1 MSTDFNNKHNAE
13 KGFIDPV
20 CKMKVGE
27 KTGFSMEFE
36 GRRFYFCSE
45 HCYNKFKAN
54 PEEYAVKL
62 EDGSTHGHGEH
73 IHGHE
78 HKHGEHGKHEEH
90 SHEHG
95 HKHGEHSHSSHK
107 HEDDH
112 ACCDTGIEKDLK
124 PVEEKVEAFLEGK
137 TVIYTCPMH
146 PEVESDKPGN
156 CPKCGMTLE
165 KKEIT
170 LDEDES
176 NPEYEDMLKR
186 FKVSVVFVIP
196 LLILAMGDMLPGAPM
211 SKFFSPK
218 LKVMLEFIFATPI
231 SVWAA
236 WPFYKKA
243 VASLKGFNLNMFTL
257 IGLGVAIAYGYS
269 VVAAFFPGIFPQEFL
284 SETGQAEVYFEAA
297 GVIVT
302 LILLGQVLELKART
316 QTGAAIKKLL
326 GLAPKSARLI
336 KDNGEEVDI
345 TIDKIKVGD
354 LLRVRPGEKIP
365 VDGEVVEGESYVDES
380 MITGEPVPVKKK
392 KGDKVIGAT
401 VNKKGSLVVKAEKI
415 GSDTMLARIVK
426 MVNEAQRSRAP
437 IQKLAD
443 TVSGYFVPVVI
454 LIAVITFVVWYKFG
468 PEPNFSY
475 ALINAIAVLIIACP
489 CALGLATP
497 MSIMVATGKGAT
509 HGILFKNAEAIEKF
523 EKVNT
528 LIVDKTGTLTEG
540 EPKVTVIKPA
550 EGFTEN
556 EVLFYAATLEKSS
569 EHPLGAA
576 VVNKAL
582 EKGLTLKSP
591 QDFQS
596 VTGKGIM
603 GKVDGRDVAVG
614 NSKIAEQL
622 NVDLSEIEK
631 ETERLQ
637 GEAYTVIT
645 VIVDSKPAGII
656 GIIDP
661 VKETSLDAVQ
671 TLKKMGIKVVM
682 ATGDNEKTGKAVAQK
697 LGIEHVFAEV
707 LPEDKVNLV
716 KKFQEQGDVVA
727 MAGDGINDA
736 PALTLADVGI
746 AMGTGTD
753 IAIESA
759 EVTLV
764 KGNLQGIV
772 KAYTLSKITM
782 RNIKQNLFFAFIYN
796 SIGVPV
802 AAGVLYPFFGILL
815 SPIIA
820 AAAMS
825 FSSVSVI
832 ANSLRLRKVKL

>member
-1 MSTDFNNKHNAE
+1 MNTNQNYKNFNKE
-13 KGFIDPV
+13 FIDPV
-20 CKMKVGE
+20 CGMKVKEDSNFKFKFKGE
-27 KTGFSMEFE
+27 I
-36 GRRFYFCSE
+36 YLFCSE
-45 HCYNKFKAN
+45 SCFSKFKAN
-54 PEEYAVKL
+54 PELYAKQKNDHYADNGRHV
-62 EDGSTHGHGEH
+62 
-73 IHGHE
+73 
-78 HKHGEHGKHEEH
+78 H
-90 SHEHG
+90 SHKDNMQEENQG
-95 HKHGEHSHSSHK
+95 KE
-107 HEDDH
+107 
-112 ACCDTGIEKDLK
+112 CCDHTLSKETSNLTNG
-124 PVEEKVEAFLEGK
+124 KVEALLEGK
-137 TVIYTCPMH
+137 SIIYTCPMH
-146 PEVESDKPGN
+146 PEVESDRPGN
-156 CPKCGMTLE
+156 CPKCGMSLE

-170 LDEDES
+170 LDDDS
-176 NPEYEDMLKR
+176 NPEYLDMLRR
-186 FKVSVVFVIP
+186 FKVSVLFVIP
-196 LLILAMGDMLPGAPM
+196 LLVLAMGDMLPGAPL
-211 SKFFSPK
+211 SKLFSPK
-218 LKVMLEFIFATPI
+218 LKIILELIFATPI
-231 SVWAA
+231 SIWAA

-269 VVAAFFPGIFPQEFL
+269 VIAALFPGIFPQEFL

-326 GLAPKSARLI
+326 GLAPKFARLI
-336 KDNGEEVDI
+336 KDNDEEVDI
-345 TIDKIKVGD
+345 SIEEIKVGD

-365 VDGEVVEGESYVDES
+365 VDGVVVEGESYVDES
-380 MITGEPVPVKKK
+380 MITGESVPVKKR
-392 KGDKVIGAT
+392 KGDRVIGAT
-401 VNKKGSLVVKAEKI
+401 LNKKGSLVVKAEKI
-415 GSDTMLARIVK
+415 GSDTMLARIIK
-426 MVNEAQRSRAP
+426 MVNEAQRSKAP

-443 TVSGYFVPVVI
+443 TVSGYFVPIVI
-454 LIAVITFVVWYKFG
+454 FVAIVTFAIWFKFG
-468 PEPNFSY
+468 PEPKFSY

-497 MSIMVATGKGAT
+497 MSIMVSTGKGAT
-509 HGILFKNAEAIEKF
+509 HGILFRNAEAIEKF

-540 EPKVTVIKPA
+540 EPKVTVIKTVSDFG
-550 EGFTEN
+550 ED
-556 EVLFYAATLEKSS
+556 EVLYYAASLEKSS

-576 VVNKAL
+576 VIDKAE
-582 EKGLTLKSP
+582 EKGINLVSPKEFKSLTGL
-591 QDFQS
+591 
-596 VTGKGIM
+596 GIV
-603 GKVDGRDVAVG
+603 GKVEGRAVAVG
-614 NSKIAEQL
+614 NLRMAKKL
-622 NVDLSEIEK
+622 RVDLSSIEDEVEK
-631 ETERLQ
+631 LSEQ
-637 GEAYTVIT
+637 AYTAVII
-645 VIVDSKPAGII
+645 IVDSKPAGII
-656 GIIDP
+656 GITDP
-661 VKETSLDAVQ
+661 VKDTSIEAIRV
-671 TLKKMGIKVVM
+671 LKNMKIKVVM
-682 ATGDNEKTGKAVAQK
+682 ATGDNQKTAEAVAKK

-716 KKFQEQGDVVA
+716 KKFQLKGDVVA

-764 KGNLQGIV
+764 KGNLHGIA
-772 KAYTLSKITM
+772 KAYKLSKITM

-832 ANSLRLRKVKL
+832 ASSLRLRKVKL